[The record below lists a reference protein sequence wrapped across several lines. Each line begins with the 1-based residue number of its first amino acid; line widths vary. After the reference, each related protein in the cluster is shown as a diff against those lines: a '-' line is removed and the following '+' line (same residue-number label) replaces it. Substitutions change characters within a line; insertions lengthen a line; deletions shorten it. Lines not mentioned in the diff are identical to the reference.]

1 MTMTV
6 SGGGGIGMND
16 VIVYLLGSNF
26 SGTSSDAGEY
36 QKNKKGFEV
45 TD

>member
-1 MTMTV
+1 MTMSV
-6 SGGGGIGMND
+6 SSGGGISIDD

-26 SGTSSDAGEY
+26 SGTSSNAGEY

>member
-1 MTMTV
+1 MSQSV
-6 SGGGGIGMND
+6 SGGGGISLND
-16 VIVYLLGSNF
+16 VNVYLLGSNF
-26 SGTSSDAGEY
+26 SGTSSNAGEY